1 MNLIKQIDMGTKK
14 GLTKYIETP
23 EKMWEL
29 FEAYR
34 TEVKINP
41 RLITEFHGKDGEE
54 RIKPL
59 ERPLTLDGFETYCYD
74 LVGCIE
80 PYLSNRDERYSDYVG
95 IITRIRKEIRDDQIS
110 GGMVGQYNSN
120 LTARLNGL
128 VDKKETEIKGEPR
141 IFNLD

>member
-1 MNLIKQIDMGTKK
+1 MGTRK

-29 FEAYR
+29 FTDYKDS
-34 TEVKINP
+34 VKSNP
-41 RLITEFHGKDGEE
+41 RIVTEFHGKDGDEK
-54 RIKPL
+54 IKPL

-74 LVGCIE
+74 IVGCIE
-80 PYLSNRDERYSDYVG
+80 PYLSNRDERYTDYVG

-128 VDKKETEIKGEPR
+128 VDKKETEVKGEPR
-141 IFNLD
+141 IFNLE

>member
-1 MNLIKQIDMGTKK
+1 MGTRK
-14 GLTKYIETP
+14 GLSKYIETP

-29 FEAYR
+29 FTDYKDS
-34 TEVKINP
+34 VKSNP
-41 RLITEFHGKDGEE
+41 RLVTEFHGKDGDE

-74 LVGCIE
+74 LVGDITA
-80 PYLSNRDERYSDYVG
+80 YLVNRDERYSNYST

-128 VDKKETEIKGEPR
+128 VDKKETEVKGEPR
-141 IFNLD
+141 IFNLE

>member
-1 MNLIKQIDMGTKK
+1 MGTRK

-29 FEAYR
+29 FTDYKDS
-34 TEVKINP
+34 VKSNP
-41 RLITEFHGKDGEE
+41 RLITEFHGKDGDEK
-54 RIKPL
+54 IKPL
-59 ERPLTLDGFETYCYD
+59 ERPLTIDGFHTYCYD

-80 PYLSNRDERYSDYVG
+80 HYWYNTDERYSDYST
-95 IITRIRKEIRDDQIS
+95 IITRIKKEIRDDQIS

-128 VDKKETEIKGEPR
+128 VDKKETEVKGEPR
-141 IFNLD
+141 IFNLE

>member
-1 MNLIKQIDMGTKK
+1 MGTRK

-23 EKMWEL
+23 DKMWEL
-29 FEAYR
+29 FLAYKA
-34 TEVKINP
+34 EVKGNP
-41 RLITEFHGKDGEE
+41 RLVHEYHGKDGDE

-74 LVGCIE
+74 KVGCIE
-80 PYLSNRDERYSDYVG
+80 PYLSNRDDRYSDYIG

-128 VDKKETEIKGEPR
+128 VDKKETEVKGEPR
-141 IFNLD
+141 IFNLE